1 MKVNNMNI
9 LFTAQSVGLR
19 IFHHV
24 LERIRGPLG
33 IDKAGFYV
41 AQSMYYHRF
50 VKQHP
55 DLESDRTVIKE
66 WLIVEEAKKRRPNLD
81 NIRSYERVIGNP
93 TLWEPLI
100 CDRRIYL
107 GKQCKVKQDYR
118 PRYSHEQMLSILEVA
133 LERLEELLDNV
144 EPDIVVSL
152 DPVTFGDYLLYLF
165 CRARGIPMLFFR
177 TTKIENYVEFNE
189 GIFGCSDHIY
199 KLFQEYE
206 KEDAQEDEWVKQA
219 EAYLAGVK
227 KDDLR
232 YEGMILIPSERKK
245 VKSKNS
251 LVNSLVKGL
260 ISESEY
266 LLKFRKDH
274 CIPGLLTPFLYRKLI
289 TPFKARVHNWK
300 YSKYYLSQDQ
310 LDSIDFAFYPLQ
322 SEPEISSLIWGKS
335 YMNHIE
341 TIRNIARSL
350 PVGMKLLVKEHPRA
364 LGYRSSGYYR
374 KILEIPNV
382 LLANPDQEVQP
393 IIQGSRLVISVA
405 TFVAFEAVI
414 KHVPSIMLGG
424 PRPFCVLPDSM
435 IRYVHSIN
443 DLAMEI
449 ADLMENYEYKERP
462 LVHYIAATMRGSV
475 PIDYFTVLLK
485 KKERYGDQGIDRFDE
500 EIEKLAKYTI
510 NRIAECLSGKT
521 ESSCV

>member
-1 MKVNNMNI
+1 MNI
-9 LFTAQSVGLR
+9 LFTAQSEGLK
-19 IFHHV
+19 IFHEV

-33 IDKAGFYV
+33 INKAGFYV

-50 VKQHP
+50 VKLHP
-55 DLESDRTVIKE
+55 EFESNHTVAKE
-66 WLIVEEAKKRRPNLD
+66 WRIVEESKERKPNLD
-81 NIRSYERVIGNP
+81 NIRSYEKAIGNP

-118 PRYSHEQMLSILEVA
+118 PRYSHEQMLCILEVA
-133 LERLEELLDNV
+133 LERLEQLLDNV
-144 EPDIVVSL
+144 APDIVVSL

-165 CRARGIPMLFFR
+165 CRARGIPILFFR

-189 GIFGCSDHIY
+189 GIYGCSDHVY
-199 KLFQEYE
+199 TLFQEYE
-206 KEDAQEDEWVKQA
+206 KEDTLEDEWIRRAQ
-219 EAYLAGVK
+219 AYLAGVK
-227 KDDLR
+227 KDDIR

-245 VKSKNS
+245 GTSKRRLVDS
-251 LVNSLVKGL
+251 LVRGL
-260 ISESEY
+260 RTESEY
-266 LLKFRKDH
+266 FLKYRKDH
-274 CIPGLLTPFLYRKLI
+274 GIPGLLKPFLYGKLVS
-289 TPFKARVHNWK
+289 PFKAGVHNWK
-300 YSKYYLSQDQ
+300 YSKHYISQDQ

-341 TIRNIARSL
+341 TIRNVARSL

-364 LGYRSSGYYR
+364 LGYRSYGYYR

-382 LLANPDQEVQP
+382 LLACPDQEVQP
-393 IIQGSRLVISVA
+393 IIQRSKLVISVA

-414 KHVPSIMLGG
+414 KHIPSVMLGG

-435 IRYVHSIN
+435 IRYVHSVN
-443 DLAMEI
+443 DLAVEI
-449 ADLMENYEYKERP
+449 ADLMENYEYKERS
-462 LVHYIAATMRGSV
+462 LVRYIAATMRGSV

-500 EIEKLAKYTI
+500 EIEKLAQYAI
-510 NRIAECLSGKT
+510 CRITDCLSGKRQ
-521 ESSCV
+521 SSCV